1 MHEFSM
7 ISSIMEVVKTE
18 MGKRKAIKVIE
29 IQLAV
34 GELSFLSHEALQFG
48 FGVLAENEPKIAKDA
63 LKIMPTPAEVKCREC
78 GFTGP
83 MKAGNSDEYH
93 MAAPIFQCPKC
104 AGPIDILK
112 GKECI
117 VTNIRMELE
126 D

>member
-7 ISSIMEVVKTE
+7 IQSILELVKGEME
-18 MGKRKAIKVIE
+18 KRNATRVME
-29 IQLAV
+29 INLEV

-48 FGVLAENEPKIAKDA
+48 FGVLAENEPKIDKNA
-63 LKIMPTPAEVKCREC
+63 LKIIPVTTEIKCRKC
-78 GFTGP
+78 SYTGS

-104 AGPIDILK
+104 AGPIEILK
-112 GKECI
+112 GKEC
-117 VTNIRMELE
+117 VVRNLKMEV